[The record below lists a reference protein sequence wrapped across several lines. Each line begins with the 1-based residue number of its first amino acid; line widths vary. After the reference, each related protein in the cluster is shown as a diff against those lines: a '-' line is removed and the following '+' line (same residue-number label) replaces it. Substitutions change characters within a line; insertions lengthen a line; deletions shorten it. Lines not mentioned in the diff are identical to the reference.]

1 MWRLSIASART
12 LFRATSCDFV
22 DRVFATAG
30 DPLNHTKRH
39 ENCVPLG
46 LSSPPYESMI
56 RSLVIALFWLNLT
69 ATILAQPKTSKPL
82 ELTAEIVSQSY
93 CAASQDSASLEMK
106 LRLRFRNVGS
116 QKLILY
122 KGHDLFYQT
131 RIRSAPGN
139 PFGPYDVWVVNSR
152 YFDQEVEVIDQA
164 SPSKV
169 FVTLSPGA
177 VYAAEILIGVGVLS
191 QNIDRGD
198 SAIRDG
204 DHTLQ
209 LIASTWYQSRAL
221 AQKLR
226 QEWQRKGLLWSDPLD
241 SRPIHFL
248 AQRPRVLAPCKSST

>member
-1 MWRLSIASART
+1 
-12 LFRATSCDFV
+12 
-22 DRVFATAG
+22 
-30 DPLNHTKRH
+30 
-39 ENCVPLG
+39 
-46 LSSPPYESMI
+46 MI
-56 RSLVIALFWLNLT
+56 RSILIALFWLNLD
-69 ATILAQPKTSKPL
+69 AAIAAQPRPSKQPL

-93 CAASQDSASLEMK
+93 CAVNHDSASLELK
-106 LRLRFRNVGS
+106 LKLRFRNVGS

-139 PFGPYDVWVVNSR
+139 PSGPYDVWVVNSR

-177 VYAAEILIGVGVLS
+177 VYSSEIQIGVGVVTERV
-191 QNIDRGD
+191 DRGD
-198 SAIRDG
+198 SSIRVG

-209 LIASTWYQSRAL
+209 LIASTWYQSRAM

-248 AQRPRVLAPCKSST
+248 AQRPSVLVPCKSSN